1 MNNFLH
7 QIRGLRIWALILKEL
22 RHIKADRRLIATLII
37 PPTVQLVLFG
47 LALNP
52 TVTGLRL
59 GVVDECRQPVSRD
72 LISTF
77 TESMSFK
84 LVGNFASADELG
96 RELSAG
102 RLDAGLIIPS
112 DFARQRDKREG
123 ARVQLILDAV
133 NSNNAGIAAG
143 YAQRI
148 IDSFSQRLSEDDP
161 KILLGVEGNR
171 VGSVDLTARVA
182 LLYNPGLKSSWFML
196 TGVLGIFWS

>member
-1 MNNFLH
+1 
-7 QIRGLRIWALILKEL
+7 
-22 RHIKADRRLIATLII
+22 
-37 PPTVQLVLFG
+37 
-47 LALNP
+47 LNP